1 MTLAA
6 AYFLDLFFGDPENWP
21 HPVRWIGILIEKSE
35 IFLRRMFSSNEYVSG
50 TLLTIFICGITFLL
64 TAFVVFY
71 AYLIQPALGFLIN
84 VLLIYTTL
92 SVKSLKDSAR
102 DVLKNLESGDLVSAR
117 QSVGK
122 IVGRDT
128 DPMSEGEVVRATVET
143 VAENTVDGIISP
155 LFYAMIGGAPFAML
169 FKAASTLD
177 SMVGYKNERY
187 RKFGW
192 ASAKFDDG
200 LNFIPARFCALLIP
214 VAAWVIGMKGKDS
227 LRIAF
232 RDGSKHPSPNSG
244 IAEAA
249 FAGALGVQLGGIN
262 YRNGVAVEYPL
273 LGDVSVLNK
282 EDIARSVKLSLA
294 VSFLWMGLLTAIIML
309 LL

>member
-21 HPVRWIGILIEKSE
+21 HPVRWIGALIEKLE
-35 IFLRRMFSSNEYVSG
+35 IFLRRAFPSNEYFSG
-50 TLLTIFICGITFLL
+50 VLLTISVCGITFFL
-64 TAFVVFY
+64 TAFAVVCAY
-71 AYLIQPALGFLIN
+71 ALQPALGFLIN
-84 VLLIYTTL
+84 VLLIYTAL
-92 SVKSLKDSAR
+92 SVKSLKDSAC
-102 DVLKNLESGDLVSAR
+102 DVLKNLESGDLSAAK

-128 DPMSEGEVVRATVET
+128 DQMSEGEVVRATVET
-143 VAENTVDGIISP
+143 VAENTVDGIVSP
-155 LFYAMIGGAPFAML
+155 LFYAMIGGAPLAMM

-192 ASAKFDDG
+192 ASAKFDDV
-200 LNFIPARFCALLIP
+200 LNFIPARLSALLIP
-214 VAAWVIGMKGKDS
+214 VAAWVIGMKGLNS
-227 LRIAF
+227 LKIAF

-262 YRNGVAVEYPL
+262 YRNGAAVEYPF
-273 LGDVSVLNK
+273 LGDDSTLDRQ
-282 EDIARSVKLSLA
+282 DIARSVKLSLA
-294 VSFLWMGLLTAIIML
+294 VSFLWMALLTATIML
-309 LL
+309 VL